1 MQTEQHILE
10 LSNRYQLGVSDGGF
24 VIYQLKLNPQGTWE
38 RVKGN
43 FTKSADILID
53 LLLRLEL
60 QAEEKQ
66 TLADIKKTLDAIRQ
80 EFREAITMGKS
91 R

>member
-10 LSNRYQLGVSDGGF
+10 LSHRYQLGVSDGGF
-24 VIYQLKLNPQGTWE
+24 VIYQLQLNQQGAWE

-60 QAEEKQ
+60 QEEEKQ
-66 TLADIKKTLDAIRQ
+66 TLADIKTTLDAMRQ
-80 EFREAITMGKS
+80 EFREAITIGKS